1 MGLDDI
7 WHWLIVLLV
16 VLLIFGTSKLRNAGS
31 DIGAAVRNF
40 KKAMK
45 DDEDASKDA
54 KADSAERLQADA
66 APKAE
71 TKPQDHAP

>member
-1 MGLDDI
+1 
-7 WHWLIVLLV
+7 
-16 VLLIFGTSKLRNAGS
+16 
-31 DIGAAVRNF
+31 
-40 KKAMK
+40 MK
-45 DDEDASKDA
+45 DDEGASKDA